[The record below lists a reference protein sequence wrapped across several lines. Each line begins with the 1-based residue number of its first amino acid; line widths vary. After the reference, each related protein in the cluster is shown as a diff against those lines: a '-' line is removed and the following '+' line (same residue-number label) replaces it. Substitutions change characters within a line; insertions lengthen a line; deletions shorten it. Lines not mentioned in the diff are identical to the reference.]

1 MNKKLLA
8 VISLLAISTPSFAA
22 YEEIQCST
30 DKAFQAN
37 SCNQCFDWG
46 SKVQGDNLWLLTDL
60 WMNVTDVS
68 KILYKEEQKDPYM
81 VNLSPTNVTWTQTPN
96 SDKFWEYTDELNALY
111 SEKDFGYIL
120 AAWKS
125 VTWIK
130 SSLSHAYKL
139 EKNNAKSGENIGML
153 IYPIVSHNILANGE
167 VSMEDSNSHLECVL
181 FKSADASTPEVIIA
195 ETPKKLPQTW
205 PAEFMMLII
214 IAMIS
219 SFWILKIR
227 SKS

>member
-22 YEEIQCST
+22 YEEIECST
-30 DKAFQAN
+30 DKAFSEN

-46 SKVQGDNLWLLTDL
+46 SKVQGDNLGLLSDL
-60 WMNVTDVS
+60 WVNAIDVS

-81 VNLSPTNVTWTQTPN
+81 VNLNTANVNWTQTP
-96 SDKFWEYTDELNALY
+96 DAEKFWEYTDEFNALY
-111 SEKDFGYIL
+111 SEKDFGYVL

-125 VTWIK
+125 VNWLK

-139 EKNNAKSGENIGML
+139 DKNTAPSWENIGML
-153 IYPIVSHNILANGE
+153 IYPIVTHNILASGE
-167 VSMEDSNSHLECVL
+167 VSMDDSTSHLECVL
-181 FKSADASTPEVIIA
+181 FKSWDAAKEVVVPEA
-195 ETPKKLPQTW
+195 PKKLPQTW
-205 PAEFMMLII
+205 PAEFMMLIVL
-214 IAMIS
+214 AMVA
-219 SFWILKIR
+219 SFWILTIR